1 MRSAAERQAASS
13 SAAGAPARAFRV
25 AGLDCAEE
33 VAALRREVGLA
44 VGGAER
50 LAFDLLRGRMTVAA
64 VAAAVPD
71 ETIVAAA
78 RRAGL
83 GAERWRESGPSAA
96 AERLRRRRAGST
108 AVAALGA
115 AGGFALHA
123 ALAGG
128 LAAAL
133 GNEGLGGGHEVPL
146 AARLVY
152 GLGIAAGLLTVAPK
166 AWLAARRLRPDMNLL
181 MTIAVLGAVAIGE
194 WFEAATVAFLFALS
208 LALEAWSVGRARR
221 AVAALLDLVPP
232 VARLVGDGGEREVP
246 PAEVAVGSR
255 LLVRPGERIPLD
267 GRVVAGASP
276 VDQAPIT
283 GESRR
288 VDKAAGD
295 EVYAG
300 SINGTGALEIETTAP
315 AEATM
320 LARILRLVEEAQARR
335 SPSERWV
342 DRFAAAYTPLV
353 FAVAIAVAL
362 APPLLLGG
370 EWSAWGYRA
379 LVLLVIGCPCALVIS
394 TPVAI
399 VAGLAAAARHGVLIK
414 GGIFLE
420 APARLRAV
428 AFDKTG
434 TLTHGAPRVVEI
446 VPLAGHDEREALARL
461 AALEARSEHPLAEAV
476 RAHAAARGVRT
487 APAESFRAFTGK
499 GAAGTIGGREFWVGS
514 HRFLEERG
522 QETPEVHAR
531 LEAMAAAGRSAVVLG
546 NKRHVCALVAVA
558 DGVRA
563 EAAAAVA
570 ELKRLGVERTV
581 VLSGDS
587 RATAEAIARQ
597 VGVDEVRAEL
607 LPAEKVAAI
616 DELVARYGQVAMVG
630 DGINDAPAL
639 AAATLGIAMGGA
651 GTDAAIETADVALVA
666 DDLSR
671 LPWLVRHS
679 RRTLAV
685 IRWNVSF
692 ALGVKAVFVVLTFAG
707 WATLWSAIAADMG
720 ASLLVIAHS
729 LRLLAAGEPD

>member
-1 MRSAAERQAASS
+1 MSPATATARRNGPLSPNRAAR
-13 SAAGAPARAFRV
+13 ARAFRV
-25 AGLDCAEE
+25 TGLDCAEE
-33 VAALRREVGLA
+33 VAALRREVGPA

-50 LAFDLLRGRMTVAA
+50 LGFDLLRGRMTVAA
-64 VAAAVPD
+64 GAGDVPD
-71 ETIVAAA
+71 EAIVAAV

-96 AERLRRRRAGST
+96 TEQLRWRRAGST
-108 AVAALGA
+108 AVSALGA
-115 AGGFALHA
+115 AVGFLLHVLDGGSV
-123 ALAGG
+123 
-128 LAAAL
+128 AAAL
-133 GNEGLGGGHEVPL
+133 GDGHVAPL
-146 AARLVY
+146 AARLSY
-152 GLGIAAGLLTVAPK
+152 GLGIAGGLLNVAPK
-166 AWLAARRLRPDMNLL
+166 AWLAARRLRADMNLL
-181 MTIAVLGAVAIGE
+181 MTIAVAGAILIGE
-194 WFEAATVAFLFALS
+194 WFEAATVAFLFSLS

-221 AVAALLDLVPP
+221 AIGELLDLVPP
-232 VARLVGDGGEREVP
+232 VARLLEPAGERAVS

-267 GRVVAGASP
+267 GRVVAGASA

-288 VDKAAGD
+288 VDKAVGD
-295 EVYAG
+295 EIYAG

-342 DRFAAAYTPLV
+342 DRFAAVYTPAV

-362 APPLLLGG
+362 VPPLVAGG
-370 EWSAWGYRA
+370 AWSDWGYRA
-379 LVLLVIGCPCALVIS
+379 LVLLVIGCPCALVVS

-414 GGIFLE
+414 GGLFLE

-434 TLTHGAPRVVEI
+434 TLTHGAPRIVEI
-446 VPLAGHDEREALARL
+446 VPLADHDEVEVLARL
-461 AALEARSEHPLAEAV
+461 LALEARSEHPLAQAV
-476 RAHAAARGVRT
+476 RDYAAARGVVA
-487 APAESFRAFTGK
+487 APANDFRALAGA
-499 GAAGTIGGREFWVGS
+499 GAAGTIDGREIWVGS
-514 HRFLEERG
+514 HRYLEERG
-522 QETPEVHAR
+522 QETPEIHAR
-531 LEAMAAAGRSAVVLG
+531 LEAMAAAGRSALVLG
-546 NKRHVCALVAVA
+546 NDRHVCALVAVA

-563 EAAAAVA
+563 EAAPAVS
-570 ELKRLGVERTV
+570 ELHRLGIERTI
-581 VLSGDS
+581 VLSGDN
-587 RATAEAIARQ
+587 RGTAEAIARA
-597 VGVDEVRAEL
+597 VGIDEARADL
-607 LPAEKVAAI
+607 LPDEKVTAI
-616 DELVARYGQVAMVG
+616 EELVARYGQVAMVG

-639 AAATLGIAMGGA
+639 AAASLGIAMGGA
-651 GTDAAIETADVALVA
+651 GSDAAIETADVALVA

-685 IRWNVSF
+685 IRWNVAF
-692 ALGVKAVFVVLTFAG
+692 ALGVKAVFVVLAAAG

-729 LRLLAAGEPD
+729 LRLLAAGENA